1 MAVVAKLGWKVVAG
15 VAGAIV
21 ASVTRSAIDDAWRS
35 VRGTAPPED
44 PTHRSVALTDAI
56 SWTIATTAGLAVARL
71 VTDRVVARGWEVAF
85 GTPAPG
91 HEPAPAPVDRRA
103 AR

>member
-21 ASVTRSAIDDAWRS
+21 ASATRSAIDGAWRS
-35 VRGTAPPED
+35 VRGTPPPDD

-56 SWTIATTAGLAVARL
+56 TWTIATTAGLAVARL

-91 HEPAPAPVDRRA
+91 HAAAPPAVDLRDR
-103 AR
+103 